1 MPIWIKLNTQNRNS
15 PLIEHLVFFHD
26 HTLII
31 LTIVTTLTIL
41 SLTISSLGSFN
52 RYFLEAQNME
62 LFWTIVPALIL
73 IFIAIPSLKT
83 LYLIEENL
91 VPLITVK
98 ITGYQWFWSYEYLNI
113 KIFKFNST
121 INQSNPMRLLS
132 TSSNL
137 ILPNLTPTRA
147 LVSSKDV
154 IHSWAI
160 PRLGVKVDAIPGRI
174 NQTLL
179 LIKRPSIILGQC
191 SEICGAGHRFMPIVL
206 ESPSIKTFINKL

>member
-1 MPIWIKLNTQNRNS
+1 
-15 PLIEHLVFFHD
+15 
-26 HTLII
+26 
-31 LTIVTTLTIL
+31 
-41 SLTISSLGSFN
+41 
-52 RYFLEAQNME
+52 
-62 LFWTIVPALIL
+62 
-73 IFIAIPSLKT
+73 
-83 LYLIEENL
+83 
-91 VPLITVK
+91 
-98 ITGYQWFWSYEYLNI
+98 
-113 KIFKFNST
+113 
-121 INQSNPMRLLS
+121 MRLLS